1 MMDQAPDVKTLF
13 HKRGKDVLYSIDPN
27 LILQVGDILVVE
39 GLVET
44 LRRLSAR
51 FKSWKKVKE
60 WQTPKN
66 STINLSPPSLLA
78 LSFELYYYWDSI
90 IKATHFTPWWT
101 SWINSLFTASSKS
114 HHYWLSVVNVGKLLP

>member
-1 MMDQAPDVKTLF
+1 MDQAPDVKTLL

-51 FKSWKKVKE
+51 FKS
-60 WQTPKN
+60 
-66 STINLSPPSLLA
+66 
-78 LSFELYYYWDSI
+78 
-90 IKATHFTPWWT
+90 
-101 SWINSLFTASSKS
+101 
-114 HHYWLSVVNVGKLLP
+114 